1 MSWINK
7 IANGIEKAF
16 STVRA
21 PLQIIPPILLISEV
35 YQRPGLSAIAL
46 ASSIIKRLPEAGIE
60 TGVNNDGS
68 PNKINQFVRILSEE
82 IIQEIKDNARVTC
95 VVESGTINSLGTG
108 ANAGGPVVV
117 TSVNTIPINIMGIIQ
132 KFFKH

>member
-21 PLQIIPPILLISEV
+21 PLQIIPPILLICEL

-82 IIQEIKDNARVTC
+82 IVQEIKDNARVTC
-95 VVESGTINSLGTG
+95 VVESGTVNSLGTG

-132 KFFKH
+132 

>member
-21 PLQIIPPILLISEV
+21 PLQIIPPILLICEL

-60 TGVNNDGS
+60 AGVNNDGS

-82 IIQEIKDNARVTC
+82 IVQEIKDNARVTC
-95 VVESGTINSLGTG
+95 VVESGTVNSLGTG

-132 KFFKH
+132 

>member
-21 PLQIIPPILLISEV
+21 PLQIIPPILLICEV

-60 TGVNNDGS
+60 TGVKYRRLYNVHEVY
-68 PNKINQFVRILSEE
+68 Q
-82 IIQEIKDNARVTC
+82 
-95 VVESGTINSLGTG
+95 
-108 ANAGGPVVV
+108 
-117 TSVNTIPINIMGIIQ
+117 IPI
-132 KFFKH
+132 KELKP

>member
-21 PLQIIPPILLISEV
+21 PLQIIPPILLICEL

-132 KFFKH
+132 

>member
-7 IANGIEKAF
+7 IADGIEKAF

-21 PLQIIPPILLISEV
+21 PLQIIPPILLICEL

-117 TSVNTIPINIMGIIQ
+117 TSVNTIPINVMGIIQ
-132 KFFKH
+132 

>member
-21 PLQIIPPILLISEV
+21 PLQIIPPILLIGEL

-132 KFFKH
+132 

>member
-16 STVRA
+16 STVRPA
-21 PLQIIPPILLISEV
+21 LQAVPPILLISEL

-46 ASSIIKRLPEAGIE
+46 ASAIIRRLPEAGIE

-68 PNKINQFVRILSEE
+68 PNKNNQFIRILCEE
-82 IIQEIKDNARVTC
+82 IIQELKDNARVTC
-95 VVESGTINSLGTG
+95 VIEPSKLNSVGTG

-117 TSVNTIPINIMGIIQ
+117 NSLNTFPSSIKGIIQ
-132 KFFKH
+132 

>member
-7 IANGIEKAF
+7 IADGIEKAF

-21 PLQIIPPILLISEV
+21 PLQFIPPILLIPEL

-117 TSVNTIPINIMGIIQ
+117 TSVNTIPINVMGIIQ
-132 KFFKH
+132 

>member
-1 MSWINK
+1 M
-7 IANGIEKAF
+7 
-16 STVRA
+16 
-21 PLQIIPPILLISEV
+21 LISEV

-132 KFFKH
+132 

>member
-7 IANGIEKAF
+7 IANGIDKAF

-21 PLQIIPPILLISEV
+21 PLQIIPPILLICEL

-117 TSVNTIPINIMGIIQ
+117 SSVNTIPINIMGIIQ
-132 KFFKH
+132 

>member
-7 IANGIEKAF
+7 IANGIEKVF

-68 PNKINQFVRILSEE
+68 PNKLNQFVRILSEE

-117 TSVNTIPINIMGIIQ
+117 TSVNTIPINVMGIIE
-132 KFFKH
+132 

>member
-21 PLQIIPPILLISEV
+21 PLQIIPPILLICEV

-68 PNKINQFVRILSEE
+68 PNKINQLVRIISE
-82 IIQEIKDNARVTC
+82 DNARVTC
-95 VVESGTINSLGTG
+95 VIESE
-108 ANAGGPVVV
+108 A
-117 TSVNTIPINIMGIIQ
+117 IPKNVMGIIE
-132 KFFKH
+132 

>member
-16 STVRA
+16 SMVRPA
-21 PLQIIPPILLISEV
+21 LQTIPPILLICEI
-35 YQRPGLSAIAL
+35 YQRPGLSAISL
-46 ASSIIKRLPEAGIE
+46 ASSIIRRLPEAGIE

-82 IIQEIKDNARVTC
+82 IIQEIKDNAVVTC
-95 VVESGTINSLGTG
+95 VVEPGTINSLGTG
-108 ANAGGPVVV
+108 ANTGGPVVV
-117 TSVNTIPINIMGIIQ
+117 TSVNTIPINVRGIIQ
-132 KFFKH
+132 

>member
-7 IANGIEKAF
+7 IADGIEKAF

-21 PLQIIPPILLISEV
+21 PLQIIPPILLICEL

-82 IIQEIKDNARVTC
+82 IVQEIKDNARVTC
-95 VVESGTINSLGTG
+95 VVESGTVNSLGTG

-132 KFFKH
+132 

>member
-7 IANGIEKAF
+7 IADGIEKAF

-21 PLQIIPPILLISEV
+21 PLQIIPPILLICEL

-60 TGVNNDGS
+60 AGVNNDGS

-82 IIQEIKDNARVTC
+82 IVQEIKDNARVTC
-95 VVESGTINSLGTG
+95 VVESGTVNSLGTG

-132 KFFKH
+132 

>member
-21 PLQIIPPILLISEV
+21 PLQIIPPILLICEV

-117 TSVNTIPINIMGIIQ
+117 TSVNTIPINVMGIIE
-132 KFFKH
+132 

>member
-21 PLQIIPPILLISEV
+21 PLQIIPPILLIYEL

-132 KFFKH
+132 

>member
-1 MSWINK
+1 MTWINK

-21 PLQIIPPILLISEV
+21 PLQIIPPILLICEL

-132 KFFKH
+132 

>member
-21 PLQIIPPILLISEV
+21 PLQMIPPILLISEL

-132 KFFKH
+132 

>member
-21 PLQIIPPILLISEV
+21 PLQIIPPILLICEL

-60 TGVNNDGS
+60 AGVNNDGS

-82 IIQEIKDNARVTC
+82 IVQEIKDNARVTC

-117 TSVNTIPINIMGIIQ
+117 SSVNTIPINIMGIIQ
-132 KFFKH
+132 

>member
-7 IANGIEKAF
+7 IADGIEKAF

-21 PLQIIPPILLISEV
+21 PLQIIPPILLISEL

-82 IIQEIKDNARVTC
+82 IVQEIKDNARVTC

-117 TSVNTIPINIMGIIQ
+117 SSVNTIPINIMGIIQ
-132 KFFKH
+132 